1 MSPKGAYFLC
11 ISIEEELEISVGA
24 LGRLYFPPGRYLYI
38 GSALNGLEA
47 RILRH
52 INTDLGIN
60 KVVHWHIDYLLKEPQ
75 VRIDCIY
82 FKVTDAKIECALA
95 AEVSKRGVPMKRFGC
110 SDCNCVSHL
119 FRVKKCDFLSQLD
132 MEVRYPSDCIM

>member
-1 MSPKGAYFLC
+1 MSTKGAYFLC

-24 LGRLYFPPGRYLYI
+24 LGRLYFLPGRYLYI
-38 GSALNGLEA
+38 GSAMNGLEA

-52 INTDLGIN
+52 IKTNLGIN

-75 VRIDCIY
+75 VRIDYIY
-82 FKVTDAKIECALA
+82 IKVTDEKIECALA
-95 AEVSKRGVPMKRFGC
+95 AEVSERGLPIKGFGC

-119 FRVKKCDFLSQLD
+119 FRVEKFDFLSQLN
-132 MEVRYPSDCIM
+132 MEVWHPSNHIM